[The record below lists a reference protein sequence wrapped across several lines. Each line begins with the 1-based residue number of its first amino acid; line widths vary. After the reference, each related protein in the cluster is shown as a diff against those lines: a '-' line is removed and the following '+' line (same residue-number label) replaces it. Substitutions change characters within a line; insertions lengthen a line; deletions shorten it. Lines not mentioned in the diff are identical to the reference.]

1 MSTIGKLIISKELSD
16 SIDILHNT
24 IGAKEWSG
32 VLFYKL
38 ESGSI
43 SDLKDLVF
51 KGEYVY
57 PMDIGT
63 TATTAFEYSGALI
76 NAFEIYPEAMECS
89 TSIIHSHH
97 SMKAFFSQT
106 DMAEL
111 ATNSGA
117 YNYYISLV
125 VNFEKTPVC
134 KIGFPVENSIVS
146 TMLDEN
152 GNKFNHTKTTKSI
165 DIFDLDVEYEVS
177 VVKPWLNDRIKELNI
192 PKITTFPSFPQYQT
206 VGKYPSEFDLYGST
220 NKSKLGILPT
230 TKVNLAE
237 QFLLNVCNIGGH
249 GVSLESSLKNLSIIE
264 DPDDIEMF
272 NVQID
277 TEFESIYYTTYE
289 VDTLNSTHM
298 LEILAELMKYDS
310 LYSGTAIYDTI
321 KDELILHL

>member
-38 ESGSI
+38 ESGNI

-76 NAFEIYPEAMECS
+76 DAFEVYPEAMECS

-97 SMKAFFSQT
+97 GMKAFFSQT

-134 KIGFPVENSIVS
+134 KIGFPVENSIIS

-177 VVKPWLNDRIKELNI
+177 VIKPWLNDRIKELNVL
-192 PKITTFPSFPQYQT
+192 KITAFTTFPQYKP
-206 VGKYPSEFDLYGST
+206 VGQYPSQFDLYGST
-220 NKSKLGILPT
+220 NKSKLGILP

-249 GVSLESSLKNLSIIE
+249 GVSLESSLKNLSSIE

-272 NVQID
+272 NVSID

-289 VDTLNSTHM
+289 VDTLNSKHM

-321 KDELILHL
+321 KDELIFHL

>member
-38 ESGSI
+38 ESGNI

-57 PMDIGT
+57 PMDIGS
-63 TATTAFEYSGALI
+63 AAATAFEYSGELL
-76 NAFEIYPEAMECS
+76 NVFEIYPNSIDCS
-89 TSIIHSHH
+89 SGLVHSHA
-97 SMKAFFSQT
+97 SLKTFFSQT

-134 KIGFPVENSIVS
+134 KIGFPVENSIIS

-177 VVKPWLNDRIKELNI
+177 VVKPWLNDRIKELNV
-192 PKITTFPSFPQYQT
+192 PKITAFPSFPQYQT
-206 VGKYPSEFDLYGST
+206 GGQYPSKFDLYGST
-220 NKSKLGILPT
+220 NKSKLGILPS
-230 TKVNLAE
+230 KVNLAE

-249 GVSLESSLKNLSIIE
+249 GVSLESSLKNLSTIE

-277 TEFESIYYTTYE
+277 TEFESIYYATYE

-298 LEILAELMKYDS
+298 IEILTELMKYDS

-321 KDELILHL
+321 KEELILHL